1 MDSYKG
7 LYYRKLLGIMMP
19 NRETCQ
25 PTSREMGPKTSCGN
39 DWFFGSSLGDLGNEK
54 NRNGFE
60 WSNIHLNLNMYIY
73 IENHQQREIWRQKQD
88 FESTSDVIETKS

>member
-1 MDSYKG
+1 MDSCKG
-7 LYYRKLLGIMMP
+7 FYYRKLLGIMMP

-73 IENHQQREIWRQKQD
+73 IYRKLPAKRD
-88 FESTSDVIETKS
+88 LTTKARL